1 MKKYKFLKNHLIYE
15 FLNSNMSL
23 DLEPIIIGYERCPSN
38 KKEITFKKMH
48 YVFTYVFKGKGT
60 FSIGGKN
67 YSVVKNSL
75 LLFPPEKVTYAPDK
89 DDPWDYMRLAFTG
102 SKVGELLNKSALSS
116 QNPIFKPKNPEK
128 FFELFA
134 DLLEDCVIEEQ
145 RNNFQYA
152 CAASLMQMFFYIIT
166 QQSESIM
173 TETGEKA
180 NINSI
185 VQYIDANFSDPELSL
200 KKISDEFFFSPPYLS
215 RIFKKAM
222 NISPS
227 KYIIQLRINKAK
239 RMLQINQFKIANIAY
254 ACGYTSPY
262 YFSLEFKRI
271 VGMSPSKYKQKSFH
285 IE

>member
-1 MKKYKFLKNHLIYE
+1 MVE
-15 FLNSNMSL
+15 T
-23 DLEPIIIGYERCPSN
+23 P
-38 KKEITFKKMH
+38 
-48 YVFTYVFKGKGT
+48 
-60 FSIGGKN
+60 
-67 YSVVKNSL
+67 
-75 LLFPPEKVTYAPDK
+75 
-89 DDPWDYMRLAFTG
+89 AFI
-102 SKVGELLNKSALSS
+102 VIPL
-116 QNPIFKPKNPEK
+116 
-128 FFELFA
+128 
-134 DLLEDCVIEEQ
+134 IEEAPLPAPSAKKKCQ
-145 RNNFQYA
+145 PLVSTA
-152 CAASLMQMFFYIIT
+152 YIIT